1 MQKRRQ
7 ACEKEQ
13 GCAQWVVESQSVV
26 VCTVA
31 FGPQKE
37 DFMTL
42 QEMAETLP
50 RGSFQK
56 LGLNPAA
63 LRTAFSSLFSSMTE
77 LRTEGGSRS
86 LTLRTEVRVYRHQ
99 KMLHWVTVMGSE
111 G

>member
-1 MQKRRQ
+1 MKE
-7 ACEKEQ
+7 ACLERITAI
-13 GCAQWVVESQSVV
+13 GNLFGRDRVV

-77 LRTEGGSRS
+77 LRTEG
-86 LTLRTEVRVYRHQ
+86 E
-99 KMLHWVTVMGSE
+99 
-111 G
+111 